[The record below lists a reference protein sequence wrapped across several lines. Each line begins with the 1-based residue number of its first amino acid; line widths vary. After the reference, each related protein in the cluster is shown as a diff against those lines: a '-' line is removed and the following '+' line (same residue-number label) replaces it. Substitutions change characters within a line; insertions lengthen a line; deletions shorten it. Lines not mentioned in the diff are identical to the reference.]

1 VKTLPAVAATSR
13 ITSVFERLLKRQE
26 KVLITYI
33 MAGDPSLE
41 DTEAYVLQLVEAGAD
56 IVELG
61 VPFSD
66 PIADGPVIQQAA
78 DRALRAGT
86 TLKKILGTVRAL
98 RTKTQIPIVLMIYY
112 NTILKYGEAGL
123 CRDAAQMG
131 VDGLIVPDLPS
142 DEAETLREAARRSG
156 LDMIFL
162 LAPTSTP
169 SRQAAVA
176 KLSQGFVYYVSLT
189 GITGAQLTDKLD
201 VEKKVRGIRRYSKT
215 PVAVG
220 FGITTSE
227 DAREVARFA
236 DGVIVGTALV
246 KIIAGQAGR
255 TAVGERLHTFT
266 RSLKAATRAS

>member
-1 VKTLPAVAATSR
+1 VKTLPAVADTSR

-26 KVLITYI
+26 KALIAYI

-41 DTEAYVLQLVEAGAD
+41 DTEAYVLQLAGAGAD

-86 TLKKILGTVRAL
+86 TLKKILGTVQVL

-142 DEAETLREAARRSG
+142 DEAETLREAVKRPWQSSRRDS
-156 LDMIFL
+156 
-162 LAPTSTP
+162 STMC
-169 SRQAAVA
+169 
-176 KLSQGFVYYVSLT
+176 
-189 GITGAQLTDKLD
+189 
-201 VEKKVRGIRRYSKT
+201 
-215 PVAVG
+215 
-220 FGITTSE
+220 
-227 DAREVARFA
+227 
-236 DGVIVGTALV
+236 
-246 KIIAGQAGR
+246 
-255 TAVGERLHTFT
+255 
-266 RSLKAATRAS
+266 RSLGSPALS

>member
-1 VKTLPAVAATSR
+1 VKTLPAVADTSR

-26 KVLITYI
+26 KALIAYI

-41 DTEAYVLQLVEAGAD
+41 DTEAYVLQLAGAGAD

-86 TLKKILGTVRAL
+86 TLKKILGTVQVL
-98 RTKTQIPIVLMIYY
+98 RTKTQIPIVLMVYY

-142 DEAETLREAARRSG
+142 DEAETLREAARRAG
-156 LDMIFL
+156 LDIIFL

-176 KLSQGFVYYVSLT
+176 KLSQGFIYYVSLT
-189 GITGAQLTDKLD
+189 GITGAQLTDKID
-201 VEKKVRGIRRYSKT
+201 VEKKVREIRRYSKT

-220 FGITTSE
+220 FGIVTPE

-246 KIIAGQAGR
+246 KIIAGQGDR
-255 TAVGERLHTFT
+255 TAVGERLHIFI
-266 RSLKAATRAS
+266 RSLKSATRAS

>member
-1 VKTLPAVAATSR
+1 VKTLPAVADTSR

-26 KVLITYI
+26 KALITYI

-66 PIADGPVIQQAA
+66 PIADGPVIQQAG
-78 DRALRAGT
+78 DRALRGGT
-86 TLKKILGTVRAL
+86 TLKKILGTVQAL

-189 GITGAQLTDKLD
+189 GITGAPLTDKLD
-201 VEKKVRGIRRYSKT
+201 VENKVRGIRRYSKT

-220 FGITTSE
+220 FGIVTPE
-227 DAREVARFA
+227 DARQVARFA

-246 KIIAGQAGR
+246 KIIAGQGDR
-255 TAVGERLHTFT
+255 TAVGERLNTFT
-266 RSLKAATRAS
+266 RSLKAATRFS

>member
-1 VKTLPAVAATSR
+1 VKALPAVADKSR
-13 ITSVFERLLKRQE
+13 ITSVFERLLQRQE
-26 KVLITYI
+26 KALITYI

-41 DTEAYVLQLVEAGAD
+41 DTEAYVLQLVGAGAD

-78 DRALRAGT
+78 DRALRGGT
-86 TLKKILGTVRAL
+86 TLKKILGTVQAL

-220 FGITTSE
+220 FGITTPE

-246 KIIAGQAGR
+246 KIIAGQGDR
-255 TAVGERLHTFT
+255 TAIGERLHTFT

>member
-1 VKTLPAVAATSR
+1 VKTLPAVAAISR

-26 KVLITYI
+26 KALITYI

-78 DRALRAGT
+78 DRALRGGT
-86 TLKKILGTVRAL
+86 TLKKILGTVQAL
-98 RTKTQIPIVLMIYY
+98 RTKTEIPIVLMIYY

-220 FGITTSE
+220 FGITTPE
-227 DAREVARFA
+227 DVRQVARFA

-246 KIIAGQAGR
+246 KIIAGQGDR
-255 TAVGERLHTFT
+255 TAIAERLHTFT
-266 RSLKAATRAS
+266 LSLKAATRAS

>member
-1 VKTLPAVAATSR
+1 MKTLPAVDTSR

-26 KVLITYI
+26 KALIAYI

-41 DTEAYVLQLVEAGAD
+41 DTEAYVLQLAGGGAD

-78 DRALRAGT
+78 GRALRAGT
-86 TLKKILGTVRAL
+86 TLKKILGTVQVL

-123 CRDAAQMG
+123 CRDAAQLG

-142 DEAETLREAARRSG
+142 DEAETLREAARRAG
-156 LDMIFL
+156 LDIIFL

-169 SRQAAVA
+169 SRQAAVT
-176 KLSQGFVYYVSLT
+176 KLSQGFIYYVSLT
-189 GITGAQLTDKLD
+189 GITGAQLTDKID
-201 VEKKVRGIRRYSKT
+201 VEKKVREIRRYSKT

-220 FGITTSE
+220 FGIVTSE

-246 KIIAGQAGR
+246 KIIAGHGDR
-255 TAVGERLHTFT
+255 TAVGERLHAFT

>member
-1 VKTLPAVAATSR
+1 MKTLPAVADTSR

-26 KVLITYI
+26 KALIAYI

-41 DTEAYVLQLVEAGAD
+41 DTEAYVLQLAGGGAD

-86 TLKKILGTVRAL
+86 TLKKILGMVQAV

-142 DEAETLREAARRSG
+142 DEAETLREAARRAG
-156 LDMIFL
+156 LDIIFL

-176 KLSQGFVYYVSLT
+176 RLSRGFIYYVSLT
-189 GITGAQLTDKLD
+189 GITGAQLTDKID
-201 VEKKVRGIRRYSKT
+201 VEKKVREIRRYSKT

-220 FGITTSE
+220 FGIVTPE

-246 KIIAGQAGR
+246 KIIAGHGDR

-266 RSLKAATRAS
+266 RSLKAATRSA